1 MSQKE
6 IITKIETI
14 RELEE
19 LIAEA
24 NAQAESLRDE
34 IKQQMLAADTE
45 TLEAGAYIVRWTSV
59 LTQRFDTTGF
69 KKAHSE
75 LYKSFIKQTA
85 SRRFSIS
92 A

>member
-19 LIAEA
+19 LIEEARAEA
-24 NAQAESLRDE
+24 EALRDT
-34 IKQQMLAADTE
+34 IKQQMLNDGIE
-45 TLEAGAYIVRWTSV
+45 EMEVGQYMVRYQSIVTN
-59 LTQRFDTTGF
+59 RFDNSAF
-69 KKAHSE
+69 KK
-75 LYKSFIKQTA
+75 LMPDVYKSFMRQSTSK
-85 SRRFSIS
+85 RFSI

>member
-6 IITKIETI
+6 IITKIEAI

-24 NAQAESLRDE
+24 NAEAEALRDA
-34 IKQQMLAADTE
+34 IKQQMLDADTE
-45 TLEAGAYIVRWTSV
+45 TLEAGTYIVRWTST
-59 LTQRFDTTGF
+59 LTQRLDTTAL
-69 KKAHSE
+69 KKAMPE
-75 LYKSFIKQTA
+75 VYKGFIKQTA
-85 SRRFSIS
+85 SRRFTIS

>member
-6 IITKIETI
+6 IINKIEAI

-24 NAQAESLRDE
+24 NAEAEALRDT

-59 LTQRFDTTGF
+59 LTQRFDSTSF
-69 KKAHSE
+69 KKAHAD

-85 SRRFSIS
+85 SRRFTIS

>member
-6 IITKIETI
+6 IITKIEAI

-34 IKQQMLAADTE
+34 IKQQMLEADTE
-45 TLEAGAYIVRWTSV
+45 TLEAGAYIVRWTNT
-59 LTQRFDTTGF
+59 LTQRLDTTAL
-69 KKAHSE
+69 KKAMPD

-85 SRRFSIS
+85 SRRFTIS